1 MSARTSV
8 VRRVGVGAVAA
19 VLAVLAMP
27 ASASGAG
34 QPTHESYRMS
44 GVLADAKWPAG
55 EPVEAPVGTPRI
67 LYVMGAKAT
76 STYRAPGEKPER
88 MAQPPLIAMGL
99 TMPGVDGAEPY
110 EAELWCTPVHYT
122 FTVAKDLSKAA
133 LDIPS
138 CVADVF
144 TFDEETGEESPTG
157 VTVTI
162 GATARWTATGPLE
175 RQHMHSKYTVGT
187 TWSIDM
193 AVVSLRPARADLT
206 VTGLPG
212 GPFAGTTA
220 EAMIQRVKAGTLLH
234 Q

>member
-1 MSARTSV
+1 MTARMSV
-8 VRRVGVGAVAA
+8 VRRAGAVAVAA

-27 ASASGAG
+27 GSATGAA
-34 QPTHESYRMS
+34 QPTQESYRMS

-55 EPVEAPVGTPRI
+55 EPVEAPVGTPRV
-67 LYVMGAKAT
+67 LFVSGAKAT
-76 STYRAPGEKPER
+76 STYRAPGEKPQR
-88 MAQPPLIAMGL
+88 MPQPPLVAMAL
-99 TMPGVDGAEPY
+99 MMPGVGGAEPY

-138 CVADVF
+138 CVADVV
-144 TFDEETGEESPTG
+144 TFDPETGEESPTG

-162 GATARWTATGPLE
+162 SATARWTATGPLE
-175 RQHMHSKYTVGT
+175 RQHMHSKYTVGS
-187 TWSIDM
+187 TWTLDM
-193 AVVSLRPARADLT
+193 AVTSLRPATTDIT

-212 GPFAGTTA
+212 GPFAGTTT
-220 EAMIQRVKAGTLLH
+220 EAAIQSVKAGTLLH